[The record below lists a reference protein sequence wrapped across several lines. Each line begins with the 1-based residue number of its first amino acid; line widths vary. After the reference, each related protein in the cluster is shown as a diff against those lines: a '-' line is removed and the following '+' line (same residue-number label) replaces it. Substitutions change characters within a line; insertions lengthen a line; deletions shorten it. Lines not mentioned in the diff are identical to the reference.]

1 MSARAMYIVDG
12 YNMLHRIPELRRQ
25 AGSGLEA
32 GRKALLARLA
42 AFRAR
47 SRNPVLVVFDGD
59 PEVSGGSGATGA
71 TGGVEVVFSRKPINA
86 DTVIKQLI
94 DRRKNETALAVVS
107 SDHEIMWYARACGC
121 EVLSSEAFFS
131 RLKTA
136 AAASVDD
143 ALEDKSDP
151 QMSRGE
157 LDDWKKLF
165 GIE

>member
-1 MSARAMYIVDG
+1 MTARVTYIVDG

-32 GRKALLARLA
+32 GRKALLVRLA

-47 SRNPVLVVFDGD
+47 SRNPVVVVFDGN
-59 PEVSGGSGATGA
+59 PEVSGGSGAA
-71 TGGVEVVFSRKPINA
+71 GGIEVVFSRKPVNA
-86 DTVIKQLI
+86 DTAIKQLI
-94 DRRKNETALAVVS
+94 DRRKNEAALAVVS

-136 AAASVDD
+136 SATATDD
-143 ALEDKSDP
+143 AMEDKSDP